1 MSKQAVTVTDT
12 DIVIVA
18 EYFAI
23 KDNTCANKEWLLDI
37 FSKHYCNQ
45 SITVNADDGEN
56 LTASGFLEFL
66 ETVCETFNIDKKSVV
81 INTHDPSLTKPFTF
95 KTKILGVFVSAN
107 KKIPTFKKDL
117 SNARFV
123 GTIIGRFTP
132 TRMRLAYEL
141 DQAFPNDNFTIFQ
154 SRHWWYHESFTELYQ
169 KELEWFANRT
179 FDTDLVS
186 TARSGRIPP
195 DDAFQNYP
203 NCWNQYQIEIVCE
216 TDPFGDFWFTEKLAK
231 PLATG
236 KPFLLVSG
244 PGSLDRLRDMGIE
257 TFNSVINESYDQELT
272 PTRRIQSIVNSL
284 QTLYNDTSKSEKI
297 AEMYRIAERNQ
308 EHYKKYANNQGRNV

>member
-1 MSKQAVTVTDT
+1 MSKQAVIVTTT
-12 DIVIVA
+12 DIIILA

-37 FSKHYCNQ
+37 FSTHYNNQ

-66 ETVCETFNIDKKSVV
+66 ETVCEIFNINKKSVV
-81 INTHDPSLTKPFTF
+81 INTHNSQLSEPFTF
-95 KTKILGVFVSAN
+95 NTKLLGVFVSAN
-107 KKIPTFKKDL
+107 KLIPAFEKNL
-117 SNARFV
+117 SDAKFV

-141 DQAFPNDNFTIFQ
+141 DQEFPTDNFIIFQ
-154 SRHWWYHESFTELYQ
+154 SNYWWYHEPFTEIYKTEQ
-169 KELEWFANRT
+169 EWFSKKT
-179 FDTDLVS
+179 FDVDLVS

-195 DDAFQNYP
+195 DDAFQSYP
-203 NCWNQYQIEIVCE
+203 DCWNQYQIEIVCE

-231 PLATG
+231 PLSTG

-244 PGSLDRLRDMGIE
+244 PGTLERIKEMGFE
-257 TFNSVINESYDQELT
+257 TFNSVIDETYDQELT
-272 PTRRIQSIVNSL
+272 PTKRIHAIVKSL
-284 QTLYNDTSKSEKI
+284 KMLYNDTNKSEKI
-297 AEMYRIAERNQ
+297 NELYSIAEHNQ
-308 EHYKKYANNQGRNV
+308 QYYKKFANT

>member
-1 MSKQAVTVTDT
+1 MSKQAVAITDT

-18 EYFAI
+18 EYFAT

-37 FSKHYCNQ
+37 FSTHYDNQ
-45 SITVNADDGEN
+45 NIIVNADDGEN

-66 ETVCETFNIDKKSVV
+66 ETVCEIFKIDKKSIV
-81 INTHDPSLTKPFTF
+81 INTHNPCLTDPFTF
-95 KTKILGVFVSAN
+95 KIKTLGVFVSAN
-107 KKIPTFKKDL
+107 TLIPKFEKNT
-117 SNARFV
+117 AQAQFV
-123 GTIIGRFTP
+123 GAIIGRFTT
-132 TRMRLAYEL
+132 TRMRLAYEI
-141 DQAFPNDNFTIFQ
+141 DQAFPGDNFIIFQ
-154 SRHWWYHESFTELYQ
+154 SRHWWHHEPFTEIYQ
-169 KELEWFANRT
+169 KEQEWFASRI

-216 TDPFGDFWFTEKLAK
+216 TDPFGDFWFTEKTAK

-244 PGSLDRLRDMGIE
+244 IGSLARLKEIGIE
-257 TFNSVINESYDQELT
+257 TFDSVIDESYDQAPT
-272 PTRRIQSIVNSL
+272 PTKRIQAIVNSL
-284 QTLYNDTSKSEKI
+284 QMLYNDTNRSKKI
-297 AEMYRIAERNQ
+297 AKMYQIAERNQ
-308 EHYKKYANNQGRNV
+308 EHYKKYAKSQGHNV

>member
-1 MSKQAVTVTDT
+1 MSKQAVAITDT
-12 DIVIVA
+12 DIVIAA

-37 FSKHYCNQ
+37 FSKHYHDQ
-45 SITVNADDGEN
+45 RITVNANDGEN

-81 INTHDPSLTKPFTF
+81 INTHNPNLIDPFTF
-95 KTKILGVFVSAN
+95 NTKTLGVFVSAGDS
-107 KKIPTFKKDL
+107 IPQFTKNI
-117 SNARFV
+117 SQARFA

-141 DQAFPNDNFTIFQ
+141 DQAFPKDNFTIFQ
-154 SRHWWYHESFTELYQ
+154 SCHWWYHEPFINIYKSEQ
-169 KELEWFANRT
+169 EWFANKV
-179 FDTDLVS
+179 FDSDLVS

-195 DDAFQNYP
+195 GDALQNYP
-203 NCWNQYQIEIVCE
+203 NCWNQYQIEVVCE
-216 TDPFGDFWFTEKLAK
+216 TDPFGDFWFTEKTAK

-244 PGSLDRLRDMGIE
+244 SGSLERLNEMGIE
-257 TFNSVINESYDQELT
+257 TFGSVIDETYDQEPT
-272 PTRRIQSIVNSL
+272 PTKRIQAIVNSL
-284 QTLYNDTSKSEKI
+284 QMLYNDTNRSEKI

-308 EHYKKYANNQGRNV
+308 EHYKQYAKSQGHNV